1 MGSWCSQEP
10 YFFVFMKKLIMPLI
24 PLSRPEECKKIG
36 IQGWIKV
43 GVAASLVLFPL
54 LLRLLPADF
63 FDDGPTL
70 CPSKRFLDLECPGCG
85 LTRGTQHFLHGEWEV
100 ALDYN
105 PLVVVVVPILAVVWV
120 VQLVA
125 LIRFFRAYWAAR
137 QREGRDSPP
146 VPK

>member
-24 PLSRPEECKKIG
+24 SLPRPEERKID

-43 GVAASLVLFPL
+43 GVAVSLVLFPL

>member
-1 MGSWCSQEP
+1 MGSRCSREP
-10 YFFVFMKKLIMPLI
+10 CFFVFMKLMRPLI
-24 PLSRPEECKKIG
+24 SLPQPKKREKIG

-43 GVAASLVLFPL
+43 GVAVSLVLFPL

-85 LTRGTQHFLHGEWEV
+85 LTRATQHFLHGEWEV

-105 PLVVVVVPILAVVWV
+105 PLVVVVVPILAFLWGLQVWA
-120 VQLVA
+120 LVK
-125 LIRFFRAYWAAR
+125 FGRAYFASR
-137 QREGRDSPP
+137 RGS
-146 VPK
+146 

>member
-1 MGSWCSQEP
+1 
-10 YFFVFMKKLIMPLI
+10 MKPFI
-24 PLSRPEECKKIG
+24 PPPAPKDGKILSLKD
-36 IQGWIKV
+36 WIYLSLAV
-43 GVAASLVLFPL
+43 LLVLSPLVLFF
-54 LLRLLPADF
+54 LPADF
-63 FDDGPTL
+63 FDGGPVI

-85 LTRGTQHFLHGEWEV
+85 LTRATQHFLHGEWEV

-137 QREGRDSPP
+137 QKECRDSPP
-146 VPK
+146 VLK